1 MRNVLNQNAIIS
13 VETQATNLIAEHLKE
28 DSDTFTVPI
37 KIEALARA
45 IGIDLSKHPLA
56 TQDELATLTK
66 TSDDAPIELVVDEN
80 LPLPIARMT
89 IARAIAIAALDRIKT
104 DAGPYLASCFGHM
117 RYEPPTDFDMPH
129 VKRLARALLM
139 PCPYTTRLWAN
150 DTPIEKMARIYC
162 VTFEDLGARLD
173 ELGLHCTDRN

>member
-1 MRNVLNQNAIIS
+1 MRNVLNQSTIIS
-13 VETQATNLIAEHLKE
+13 IETQATNLIAEHLKE
-28 DSDTFTVPI
+28 DNDMFTVPI
-37 KIEALARA
+37 EIEDLARA
-45 IGIDLSKHPLA
+45 IGIDLSKCPL
-56 TQDELATLTK
+56 TIQDELAVLTK
-66 TSDDAPIELVVDEN
+66 ASDNAPLKLVIDEN

-89 IARAIAIAALDRIKT
+89 IARAIAVATLDRVKT
-104 DAGPYLASCFGHM
+104 DTDPYLASCFGHM
-117 RYEPPTDFDMPH
+117 RYKPPTDFDMPH